1 MRLDRGRFTVVAYP
15 ADVRLARTL
24 LDSASVRDTFPGLP
38 RPRARAL
45 IAVAPDARRF
55 REWVGPAAPEWGAAI
70 AIPDEQRIVM
80 QGGNAGSDAGNP
92 FRVLRHELAHLA
104 LHEYLDDRPPRW
116 FDEGYAS
123 YAAAE
128 WGRDDALATNISL
141 ALHGVPPLDSLD
153 AGFESNASRAD
164 ATYALSYRAVA
175 DLASLDPQRGL
186 ALFFRYW
193 NETGSMDVAI
203 RRAYGLTEAAFE
215 AQWRS
220 RTMHRYGILALLANV
235 TVIMALLGFVIVPL
249 YVVRLHRR
257 RRALAAMLVSD
268 AAAERAAR
276 ASALAALLANGG
288 TPDVPGEPRQTELP
302 PS

>member
-1 MRLDRGRFTVVAYP
+1 MVAYP
-15 ADVRLARTL
+15 ADVRLARAL
-24 LDSASVRDTFPGLP
+24 LDSATARDTFPGLP
-38 RPRARAL
+38 RPRTRAL

-55 REWVGPAAPEWGAAI
+55 RQWAGPAAPEWGAAI
-70 AIPDEQRIVM
+70 AVPDEQRIVM

-104 LHEYLDDRPPRW
+104 LHEYLGDRPPRW

-128 WGRDDALATNISL
+128 WGRDDALATNLSL
-141 ALHGVPPLDSLD
+141 ALHGVPSLDSLD
-153 AGFESNASRAD
+153 AGFQSNVSRAD
-164 ATYALSYRAVA
+164 ASYALSYRAVA
-175 DLASLDPQRGL
+175 DLASLDPERGL
-186 ALFFRYW
+186 TLFFRYW
-193 NETGSMDVAI
+193 KDTGSMDVAI
-203 RRAYGLTEAAFE
+203 RRAYGLTQSAFE
-215 AQWRS
+215 AEWRS

-249 YVVRLHRR
+249 YVVRMRRR
-257 RRALAAMLVSD
+257 RRALAALLAAD

-276 ASALAALLANGG
+276 ASALAALLADGSP
-288 TPDVPGEPRQTELP
+288 PDVPRESRQREP

>member
-15 ADVRLARTL
+15 ADVRLARAL
-24 LDSASVRDTFPGLP
+24 LDSATARDTFPGLP
-38 RPRARAL
+38 RPRTRAL

-55 REWVGPAAPEWGAAI
+55 RQWAGPAAPEWGAAI
-70 AIPDEQRIVM
+70 AVPDEQRIVM

-104 LHEYLDDRPPRW
+104 LHEYLGDRPPRW

-128 WGRDDALATNISL
+128 WGRDDALATNLSL
-141 ALHGVPPLDSLD
+141 ALHGVPSLDSLD
-153 AGFESNASRAD
+153 AGFQSNVSRAD
-164 ATYALSYRAVA
+164 ASYALSYRAVA
-175 DLASLDPQRGL
+175 DLASLDPERGL
-186 ALFFRYW
+186 TLFFRYW
-193 NETGSMDVAI
+193 KDTGSMDVAI
-203 RRAYGLTEAAFE
+203 RRAYGLTQSAFE
-215 AQWRS
+215 AEWRS

-249 YVVRLHRR
+249 YVVRMRRR
-257 RRALAAMLVSD
+257 RRALAALLAAD

-276 ASALAALLANGG
+276 ASALAALLADGSP
-288 TPDVPGEPRQTELP
+288 PDVPRESRQREP